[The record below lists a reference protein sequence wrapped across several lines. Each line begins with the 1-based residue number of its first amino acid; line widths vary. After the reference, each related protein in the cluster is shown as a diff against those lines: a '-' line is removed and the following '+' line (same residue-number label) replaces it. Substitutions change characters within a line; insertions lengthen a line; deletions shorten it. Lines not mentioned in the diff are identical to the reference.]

1 MAHLG
6 QRNSLKVVREA
17 SPGFYLDDG
26 EGGAILLPG
35 REAPKGTVPGDVL
48 DVFFYL
54 DSEDRPVVT
63 MAKPRAMVG
72 EFACLKVVSVNPR
85 IGAFLDW
92 GLPKDLLLP
101 FREQAGP
108 NLCAGDRVVVHVA
121 LDAKT
126 HRLVASMR
134 LSKHLSRTPPPYAQD
149 QEVSVLVAAR
159 TPLGYSA
166 IVENA
171 HSGLLYHS
179 NLSGPLEIGQELK
192 AFVHGIRPDGKI
204 DLRLDASGYQRMVP
218 LRAQILEALERNQGR
233 LEFDDK
239 TSPEA
244 IRHAFGAS
252 KNAFKLALSALYKER
267 RVVFRNGGTQLVE
280 KKPASG

>member
-1 MAHLG
+1 MALLG
-6 QRNSLKVVREA
+6 QRNFLKVVREG

-26 EGGAILLPG
+26 EGGVILLPG

-63 MAKPRAMVG
+63 LKKPLAMVG
-72 EFACLKVVSVNPR
+72 EFACLKVVSVNLR
-85 IGAFLDW
+85 VGAFLDW

-101 FREQAGP
+101 FREQVGP
-108 NLCAGDRVVVHVA
+108 NLQPGDRVVVRVD
-121 LDAKT
+121 LDTKSR
-126 HRLVASMR
+126 RLVASMR
-134 LSKHLSRTPPPYAQD
+134 LHRHLGGKPPRYERGK
-149 QEVSVLVAAR
+149 EVSVLIAAR

-166 IVENA
+166 VVENA
-171 HSGLLYHS
+171 YSGLLYHS
-179 NLSGPLEIGQELK
+179 NLSGPLEIGQEVK

-204 DLRLDASGYQRMVP
+204 DLRLDASGYQRMLP
-218 LRAQILEALERNQGR
+218 LRGQILEALECNKGR

-239 TSPEA
+239 SPPEA
-244 IRHAFGAS
+244 IRREFGAS

-267 RVVFRNGGTQLVE
+267 RVIFRNGGTELVA
-280 KKPASG
+280 KKRAAS

>member
-1 MAHLG
+1 MALLG
-6 QRNSLKVVREA
+6 QRNSLKVVREG

-26 EGGAILLPG
+26 EGGVILLPG
-35 REAPKGTVPGDVL
+35 REAPRGTVPGDVL

-72 EFACLKVVSVNPR
+72 EFACMKVVSVNPR

-108 NLCAGDRVVVHVA
+108 NLCTGDRVVVHVA
-121 LDAKT
+121 IDAKS

-134 LSKHLSRTPPPYAQD
+134 LSKHLGRTPPPYARG
-149 QEVSVLVAAR
+149 QEVALLVAAR

-239 TSPEA
+239 TSPEV
-244 IRHAFGAS
+244 IRRTFGAS

-280 KKPASG
+280 KKRVST